1 MYEDVVKID
10 ADGVEMEGKIICS
23 SLFDSQV
30 KMGMNITERGMLGLG
45 PLTKGS
51 PITRWFAASE
61 KRKKFMSLCMTKTG
75 GYLQLGVDSSIKE
88 AKGVS
93 LTFSPALTGYGT
105 MDMQ

>member
-1 MYEDVVKID
+1 
-10 ADGVEMEGKIICS
+10 
-23 SLFDSQV
+23 
-30 KMGMNITERGMLGLG
+30 
-45 PLTKGS
+45 
-51 PITRWFAASE
+51 
-61 KRKKFMSLCMTKTG
+61 MSLCMTKTG